1 MNMKDNTFWPKFVT
15 NSRSIL
21 DFNVL
26 FRKFHQSCALPDK
39 EGLHDICE
47 ANLAA
52 AVSASV
58 ERIHFH
64 GLDLEMANLTV
75 EQPSMKVLKVEIH
88 HGLVRDR
95 ASNGPADS
103 YVTQETSI
111 LGAPATYYVSKE
123 NDTRS
128 FFDFLDDDHR
138 PYLVAVTAMIE
149 SPMKLYV
156 QNQNFYVAN
165 RQFVSNHSTPLHVLE

>member
-1 MNMKDNTFWPKFVT
+1 MPGDDERMPPWP
-15 NSRSIL
+15 
-21 DFNVL
+21 
-26 FRKFHQSCALPDK
+26 
-39 EGLHDICE
+39 
-47 ANLAA
+47 
-52 AVSASV
+52 
-58 ERIHFH
+58 
-64 GLDLEMANLTV
+64 
-75 EQPSMKVLKVEIH
+75 
-88 HGLVRDR
+88 VRDR

-156 QNQNFYVAN
+156 QNQNF
-165 RQFVSNHSTPLHVLE
+165 SSVLFGS